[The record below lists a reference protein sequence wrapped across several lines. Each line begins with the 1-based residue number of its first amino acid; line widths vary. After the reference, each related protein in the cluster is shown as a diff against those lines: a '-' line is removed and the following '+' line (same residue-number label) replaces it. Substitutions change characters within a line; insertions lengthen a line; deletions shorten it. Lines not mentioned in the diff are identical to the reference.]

1 MGGQLEEW
9 TKLGYQAFCVD
20 MMGSMIDMLIK
31 YLINSIFKKKKKLF
45 IHSTCDSLNRR
56 EKCDLR
62 KCSSPANLL

>member
-31 YLINSIFKKKKKLF
+31 YLINSILKKTVYPQ
-45 IHSTCDSLNRR
+45 HMR
-56 EKCDLR
+56 
-62 KCSSPANLL
+62 